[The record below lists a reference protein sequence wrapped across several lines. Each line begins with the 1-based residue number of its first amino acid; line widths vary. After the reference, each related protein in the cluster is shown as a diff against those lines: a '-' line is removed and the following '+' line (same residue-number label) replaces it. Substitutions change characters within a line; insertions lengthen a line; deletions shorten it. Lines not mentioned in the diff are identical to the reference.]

1 MDNNDF
7 TYNYSAKEQQ
17 ELKVIRSKYVAP
29 AEDSMARL
37 RRLDSGVTKKA
48 QSVALTLGIIGTL
61 ILGLG
66 MSLIMTDLAATLGL
80 GTTAALIAGVAIGVA
95 GGVLVSLA
103 YPIYNAVL
111 RRERARIAP
120 EIIRLTDELI
130 K

>member
-17 ELKVIRSKYVAP
+17 ELKAIRSKYIAP

-48 QSVALTLGIIGTL
+48 QSVSLTLGIIGAL

-66 MSLIMTDLAATLGL
+66 MSLIMTDLAVTLGL

-103 YPIYNAVL
+103 YPVYNAVL